1 MTLFPLPKHTFI
13 PILQH
18 TISYLKKKGVEYADI
33 RLEESLSEGVMARN
47 GEIDRLWDNLDT
59 GFGTRVLYKGAWG
72 FAASSLLTETEA
84 RKIADDAL
92 SQAKAI
98 AEISH
103 KPQATSHKL
112 IHRNPPVRVKYKA
125 PCQIDPFSIP
135 IEERLSPIL
144 KATSLHFNSP
154 LPALRSK
161 KIHTIEGFLD
171 FQKTHKTFL
180 NTEGSFI
187 EQEICTSGAGI
198 KVIAIDGSD
207 VQVRSFP
214 DSHNGIFRQGG
225 YERIIEME
233 IPKNTPR
240 IIEEAIMLLNAKEC
254 PSGEKTVIL
263 GGSQVALQIH
273 ESIGHAVELDRAM
286 GMEVSLAGG
295 TFLTPDKLGK
305 QICSKI
311 VNIYADPTIEGGA
324 GSYLYDDEGV
334 KAKRVDII
342 QDGRFVDFLTSRETA
357 KRSGVGGGKWGV
369 GKKPAPRI
377 KYGAGSA
384 GSKQGSNGSVRASSW
399 NNIPI
404 IRMSN
409 INLEPM
415 EGSLNDLIA
424 DTKDGIFLQTNK
436 SWSIDTLRL
445 NFQFGMEIGWEI
457 KKGKITRPL
466 KNPVY
471 SGITPEFWKRC
482 DAICGTE
489 EWQMYGLN
497 SCGKGDP
504 IQSISVGHG
513 AAPARFDRVKIG
525 AVKC

>member
-1 MTLFPLPKHTFI
+1 MIIDPLSKHNFI

-33 RLEESLSEGVMARN
+33 RLEECVSEGVMARD
-47 GEIDRLWDNLDT
+47 GEIDRLWDNIDT
-59 GFGTRVLYKGAWG
+59 GFGIRVLYRGAWG
-72 FAASSLLTETEA
+72 FAASSLLTEKEA
-84 RKIADDAL
+84 RKMAGEAL
-92 SQAKAI
+92 SEAKAI
-98 AEISH
+98 AEISQ
-103 KPQATSHKL
+103 KSKVKSQKL
-112 IHRNPPVRVKYKA
+112 VEKNPPAKVKYKS
-125 PCQIDPFSIP
+125 PCQIDPFSIQ
-135 IEERLSPIL
+135 IEERLLPIL
-144 KATSLHFNSP
+144 KATSLHKNSKQY
-154 LPALRSK
+154 K
-161 KIHTIEGFLD
+161 KVHTVEGFLD

-225 YERIIEME
+225 YERIIEMD
-233 IPKNTPR
+233 ILKNTPR
-240 IIEEAIMLLNAKEC
+240 IIEEALMLLKADNC
-254 PSGEKTVIL
+254 PSGKKTVIL

-286 GMEVSLAGG
+286 GMEISLAGG

-342 QDGRFVDFLTSRETA
+342 QNGRFVDFLTSRETA
-357 KRSGVGGGKWGV
+357 KFL
-369 GKKPAPRI
+369 GKK
-377 KYGAGSA
+377 
-384 GSKQGSNGSVRASSW
+384 SNGSVRANGW

-409 INLEPM
+409 INIEQAKS
-415 EGSLNDLIA
+415 GSLNDLIA

-471 SGITPEFWKRC
+471 SGITPEFWKSC
-482 DAICGTE
+482 NAICGTE
-489 EWQMYGLN
+489 EWQMHGLN

-513 AAPARFDRVKIG
+513 ASPARFSRVNVG
-525 AVKC
+525 AVK

>member
-1 MTLFPLPKHTFI
+1 MTLSPLPKHTFI
-13 PILQH
+13 PVLQH
-18 TISYLKKKGVEYADI
+18 TISYLKKKGVEYTDV
-33 RLEESLSEGVMARN
+33 RFEENASEGVMARD
-47 GEIDRLWDNLDT
+47 GEVDRLWDNLDT
-59 GFGTRVLYKGAWG
+59 GFGIRVLYKGAWG
-72 FAASSLLTETEA
+72 FAASSLLTETET
-84 RKIADDAL
+84 KKMADAAL

-98 AEISH
+98 AKIQGSRG
-103 KPQATSHKL
+103 KGQGAIDK
-112 IHRNPPVRVKYKA
+112 NPPVRIKYKA
-125 PCQIDPFSIP
+125 PYQIDPFIIP
-135 IEERLSPIL
+135 LEERLSPIL
-144 KATSLHFNSP
+144 KATSLHLTPDTSIRGQ
-154 LPALRSK
+154 ALQ

-187 EQEICTSGAGI
+187 EQEFYTIGAGI
-198 KVIAIDGSD
+198 KVIAVDGND

-225 YERIIEME
+225 YERIIEMD
-233 IPKNTPR
+233 ILKNTPR
-240 IIEEAIMLLNAKEC
+240 VIDETILLLKADEC
-254 PSGEKTVIL
+254 PSGEKMVIL

-286 GMEVSLAGG
+286 GMEISLAGG

-324 GSYLYDDEGV
+324 GSYIYDDEGT
-334 KAKRVDII
+334 KSKRVDII
-342 QDGRFVDFLTSRETA
+342 KNGRFVDFLTSRETA
-357 KRSGVGGGKWGV
+357 KRLSVGSGKWEV
-369 GKKPAPRI
+369 GKKPAP
-377 KYGAGSA
+377 A
-384 GSKQGSNGSVRASSW
+384 GSKQGSNGSVRANGW

-409 INLEPM
+409 INIEPQQ
-415 EGSLNDLIA
+415 GVLNDLIA
-424 DTKDGIFLQTNK
+424 DTKDGILLQTNK

-466 KNPVY
+466 KNCVY
-471 SGITPEFWKRC
+471 SGITPQFWKSC
-482 DAICGTE
+482 NAICGKE

-513 AAPARFDRVKIG
+513 AAPTRFDRVKIG

>member
-1 MTLFPLPKHTFI
+1 
-13 PILQH
+13 
-18 TISYLKKKGVEYADI
+18 
-33 RLEESLSEGVMARN
+33 
-47 GEIDRLWDNLDT
+47 
-59 GFGTRVLYKGAWG
+59 
-72 FAASSLLTETEA
+72 
-84 RKIADDAL
+84 
-92 SQAKAI
+92 
-98 AEISH
+98 
-103 KPQATSHKL
+103 
-112 IHRNPPVRVKYKA
+112 
-125 PCQIDPFSIP
+125 
-135 IEERLSPIL
+135 
-144 KATSLHFNSP
+144 
-154 LPALRSK
+154 
-161 KIHTIEGFLD
+161 
-171 FQKTHKTFL
+171 
-180 NTEGSFI
+180 
-187 EQEICTSGAGI
+187 
-198 KVIAIDGSD
+198 
-207 VQVRSFP
+207 
-214 DSHNGIFRQGG
+214 
-225 YERIIEME
+225 
-233 IPKNTPR
+233 
-240 IIEEAIMLLNAKEC
+240 
-254 PSGEKTVIL
+254 
-263 GGSQVALQIH
+263 
-273 ESIGHAVELDRAM
+273 M

>member
-1 MTLFPLPKHTFI
+1 MTLSPLPKRNFT
-13 PILQH
+13 PVLQH
-18 TISYLKKKGVEYADI
+18 IVSYLKKRGVEYGDI
-33 RLEESLSEGVMARN
+33 RFEENVSEGVMARD
-47 GEIDRLWDNLDT
+47 GEVDRLWDNLDT
-59 GFGTRVLYKGAWG
+59 GFGIRVLYKGAWG

-84 RKIADDAL
+84 KKTADDAL
-92 SQAKAI
+92 LQAKAI
-98 AEISH
+98 AQIQGARGQGI
-103 KPQATSHKL
+103 KGAIQK
-112 IHRNPPVRVKYKA
+112 NPPVKTKYKA
-125 PCQIDPFSIP
+125 PCQIDPFTIP
-135 IEERLSPIL
+135 LEERLLPIL
-144 KATSLHFNSP
+144 KATSLHKNSKQY
-154 LPALRSK
+154 K

-187 EQEICTSGAGI
+187 EQEIVTSGAGI
-198 KVIAIDGSD
+198 KVIAVDGNE

-225 YERIIEME
+225 YERIIEMD
-233 IPKNTPR
+233 IAQNAPR
-240 IIEEAIMLLNAKEC
+240 IIEEALMLLKADEC

-295 TFLTPDKLGK
+295 TFLTPDKLGR

-324 GSYLYDDEGV
+324 GSYLYDDEGT
-334 KAKRVDII
+334 KAQRIALIKN
-342 QDGRFVDFLTSRETA
+342 GRFADFLTSRETA
-357 KRSGVGGGKWGV
+357 KRLDVRGGKWDV
-369 GKKPAPRI
+369 KNK
-377 KYGAGSA
+377 
-384 GSKQGSNGSVRASSW
+384 SNGSVRASSW
-399 NNIPI
+399 SNIPI

-409 INLEPM
+409 INLEPQK
-415 EGSLNDLIA
+415 GGLNDLIA
-424 DTKDGIFLQTNK
+424 DTKDGILLETNK

-466 KNPVY
+466 KNCIY
-471 SGITPEFWKRC
+471 SGITPDFWKTC
-482 DAICGTE
+482 NAICGKE

-504 IQSISVGHG
+504 VQSISVGHG
-513 AAPARFDRVKIG
+513 AAPARFAKVKIG

>member
-1 MTLFPLPKHTFI
+1 MIIDPLSKHNFI
-13 PILQH
+13 SVLQH
-18 TISYLKKKGVEYADI
+18 TISYLKKRGAEYADI
-33 RLEESLSEGVMARN
+33 RFEETVSEGVMARD
-47 GEIDRLWDNLDT
+47 GEVDRLWDNLDT
-59 GFGTRVLYKGAWG
+59 GFGIRVLYRGAWG

-84 RKIADDAL
+84 RKAACEAI

-98 AEISH
+98 AKISH
-103 KPQATSHKL
+103 KPQVTSHKL

-324 GSYLYDDEGV
+324 GSYLYDDEGI
-334 KAKRVDII
+334 KARRVDII
-342 QDGRFVDFLTSRETA
+342 KNGRFADFLTSRETA
-357 KRSGVGGGKWGV
+357 KSL
-369 GKKPAPRI
+369 GKKPAP
-377 KYGAGSA
+377 A

-399 NNIPI
+399 NNIPL

-409 INLEPM
+409 INIESG
-415 EGSLNDLIA
+415 EGSLDDLIS
-424 DTKDGIFLQTNK
+424 DTRDGILLKTNK

-471 SGITPEFWKRC
+471 SGITPEFWKSC
-482 DAICGTE
+482 NAICGKE
-489 EWQMYGLN
+489 EWQMHGLN

-504 IQSISVGHG
+504 VQSISVGHG
-513 AAPARFDRVKIG
+513 AAPARFDRVKTG

>member
-1 MTLFPLPKHTFI
+1 MIIDPLSKHNFI
-13 PILQH
+13 SVLQH

-33 RLEESLSEGVMARN
+33 RLEESVSEGVLARD
-47 GEIDRLWDNLDT
+47 GEVDRLWDNLDT
-59 GFGTRVLYKGAWG
+59 GFGIRVLYRGAWG
-72 FAASSLLTETEA
+72 FAASSFLTETEA
-84 RKIADDAL
+84 RKMADEAI

-98 AEISH
+98 AKISH
-103 KPQATSHKL
+103 KPQVTSHKL
-112 IHRNPPVRVKYKA
+112 IHRNPPVKIKYKA
-125 PCQIDPFSIP
+125 PCQIDPFTIP
-135 IEERLSPIL
+135 IEDRLLPIL
-144 KATSLHFNSP
+144 KSTSFHLTPDTSIRGQ
-154 LPALRSK
+154 ALQ
-161 KIHTIEGFLD
+161 KIHTIEGFMD

-198 KVIAIDGSD
+198 KVIAIDGSY

-324 GSYLYDDEGV
+324 GSYLYDDEGI
-334 KAKRVDII
+334 KARRVDII
-342 QDGRFVDFLTSRETA
+342 KNGRFADFLTSRETA
-357 KRSGVGGGKWGV
+357 KSL
-369 GKKPAPRI
+369 GKKSAPASLPSDASI
-377 KYGAGSA
+377 G
-384 GSKQGSNGSVRASSW
+384 GSKQGANGS
-399 NNIPI
+399 
-404 IRMSN
+404 
-409 INLEPM
+409 
-415 EGSLNDLIA
+415 G
-424 DTKDGIFLQTNK
+424 
-436 SWSIDTLRL
+436 
-445 NFQFGMEIGWEI
+445 
-457 KKGKITRPL
+457 
-466 KNPVY
+466 
-471 SGITPEFWKRC
+471 
-482 DAICGTE
+482 
-489 EWQMYGLN
+489 
-497 SCGKGDP
+497 
-504 IQSISVGHG
+504 
-513 AAPARFDRVKIG
+513 
-525 AVKC
+525 

>member
-18 TISYLKKKGVEYADI
+18 TISYLKKKGVEYAGI

-59 GFGTRVLYKGAWG
+59 GFGIRVLHKDAWG

-84 RKIADDAL
+84 RKAACEAI

-98 AEISH
+98 AKIQGARGRGQGSIH
-103 KPQATSHKL
+103 K
-112 IHRNPPVRVKYKA
+112 NPPVKIKYKS
-125 PCQIDPFSIP
+125 PCQIDPFSIS

-144 KATSLHFNSP
+144 KSTSLHLNSP
-154 LPALRSK
+154 LSALRSK
-161 KIHTIEGFLD
+161 KIHTIEGFMD
-171 FQKTHKTFL
+171 FQKTHKIFL

-187 EQEICTSGAGI
+187 EQEFFLSGAGI
-198 KVIAIDGSD
+198 KVIAIDGND
-207 VQVRSFP
+207 VQLRSFP
-214 DSHNGIFRQGG
+214 DSHHGLFRQGG
-225 YERIIEME
+225 YERIIEMD
-233 IPKNTPR
+233 IPENTSR
-240 IIEEAIMLLNAKEC
+240 IIEEALLLLKADEC

-334 KAKRVDII
+334 KAERVEII
-342 QDGRFVDFLTSRETA
+342 KNGRFKNFLSSRESA
-357 KRSGVGGGKWGV
+357 KVMGI
-369 GKKPAPRI
+369 KP
-377 KYGAGSA
+377 
-384 GSKQGSNGSVRASSW
+384 NGSVRASSW

-409 INLEPM
+409 INIESG
-415 EGSLNDLIA
+415 EGSLDDLIS
-424 DTKDGIFLQTNK
+424 DTRDGIVLKTNK

-457 KKGKITRPL
+457 KKGKIIRPL

-471 SGITPEFWKRC
+471 SGITPEFWKSC
-482 DAICGTE
+482 NAICGKE
-489 EWQMYGLN
+489 EWQMHGLN

-504 IQSISVGHG
+504 VQSISVGHG
-513 AAPARFDRVKIG
+513 AAPARFGKVRVG
-525 AVKC
+525 AVR

>member
-1 MTLFPLPKHTFI
+1 MIIDTLSKHNFI

-33 RLEESLSEGVMARN
+33 RLDECVSEGVMARD
-47 GEIDRLWDNLDT
+47 GEIDRLWDNIDT
-59 GFGTRVLYKGAWG
+59 GFGIRVLYRGAWG

-84 RKIADDAL
+84 RKMADEAL

-98 AEISH
+98 AQIQGARVKGQGSIE
-103 KPQATSHKL
+103 K
-112 IHRNPPVRVKYKA
+112 NPPIKFKYKA
-125 PCQIDPFSIP
+125 PCQIDPFSMP
-135 IEERLSPIL
+135 IEERLLPMF
-144 KATSLHFNSP
+144 KATALHKNSKKY
-154 LPALRSK
+154 K
-161 KIHTIEGFLD
+161 KIHTIESFLD
-171 FQKTHKTFL
+171 FQKTHKIFL

-187 EQEICTSGAGI
+187 EQEVFTSGAGV
-198 KVIAIDGSD
+198 KVIAVDGNE

-214 DSHNGIFRQGG
+214 DSHQGIFRQGG
-225 YERIIEME
+225 YEQIIEMD
-233 IPKNTPR
+233 ILKNTPR
-240 IIEEAIMLLNAKEC
+240 IIEEALMLLNADNC
-254 PSGEKTVIL
+254 PSGKKTVIL

-286 GMEVSLAGG
+286 GMEISLAGG
-295 TFLTPDKLGK
+295 TFLTPDKVGK

-311 VNIYADPTIEGGA
+311 VNIFAGPSVEGGA
-324 GSYLYDDEGV
+324 GSYLYDDEGT
-334 KAKRVDII
+334 KARRVEII
-342 QDGRFVDFLTSRETA
+342 KNGRFADFLTSRATA
-357 KRSGVGGGKWGV
+357 KIFGKE
-369 GKKPAPRI
+369 
-377 KYGAGSA
+377 
-384 GSKQGSNGSVRASSW
+384 SNGSVRASAW
-399 NNIPI
+399 NNVPI

-409 INLEPM
+409 INLVHGEA
-415 EGSLNDLIA
+415 GSLDDLIA
-424 DTKDGIFLQTNK
+424 DTKDGILLQTNK

-471 SGITPEFWKRC
+471 SGITPEFWKSC
-482 DAICGTE
+482 NAICGKE
-489 EWQMYGLN
+489 EWKMYGLN

-513 AAPARFDRVKIG
+513 AAPARFDRVKTG

>member
-1 MTLFPLPKHTFI
+1 MIIDSLSKYTFI
-13 PILQH
+13 PILEH

-33 RLEESLSEGVMARN
+33 RFEETISEGVMARD
-47 GEIDRLWDNLDT
+47 GEIDRLWDNLET
-59 GFGTRVLYKGAWG
+59 GFGIRVLYKGAWG

-84 RKIADDAL
+84 RKMADEAIL
-92 SQAKAI
+92 QAKAI
-98 AEISH
+98 AQIQGSGVRGQGSIE
-103 KPQATSHKL
+103 K
-112 IHRNPPVRVKYKA
+112 NPPIKFKYKA
-125 PCQIDPFSIP
+125 PCQIDPFIIP
-135 IEERLSPIL
+135 LEERLSPML
-144 KATSLHFNSP
+144 NATSFHLTSHISH
-154 LPALRSK
+154 LASQ
-161 KIHTIEGFLD
+161 KIHTIEGFMD
-171 FQKTHKTFL
+171 FQKTHKIFL

-187 EQEICTSGAGI
+187 EQEIFTSGAGI
-198 KVIAIDGSD
+198 KVIAIDSDD
-207 VQVRSFP
+207 VQIRSFP
-214 DSHNGIFRQGG
+214 DSHQGIFRQGG
-225 YERIIEME
+225 YERIIEMD
-233 IPKNTPR
+233 ILKNTPR
-240 IIEEAIMLLNAKEC
+240 IIEEALMLLKAKEC

-286 GMEVSLAGG
+286 GMEISLAGG

-324 GSYLYDDEGV
+324 GSYLYDDEGI
-334 KAKRVDII
+334 KAGRVDII
-342 QDGRFVDFLTSRETA
+342 KNGRFVNFLTSRETA
-357 KRSGVGGGKWGV
+357 KRLSVGGGKWEV
-369 GKKPAPRI
+369 GKKL
-377 KYGAGSA
+377 
-384 GSKQGSNGSVRASSW
+384 NGSVRANNWS
-399 NNIPI
+399 NIPI

-409 INLEPM
+409 INLEPQ

-457 KKGKITRPL
+457 KKGRITRPL

-482 DAICGTE
+482 NAICGKE

-513 AAPARFDRVKIG
+513 AAPARFSKVKVG
-525 AVKC
+525 AVR

>member
-1 MTLFPLPKHTFI
+1 MTLFPLPKHTLI

-18 TISYLKKKGVEYADI
+18 TISYLKKKGVEYAGI

-59 GFGTRVLYKGAWG
+59 GCGIRVLHKDAWG

-84 RKIADDAL
+84 RKAACEAI

-98 AEISH
+98 AKIQGARGKGQGSIH
-103 KPQATSHKL
+103 K
-112 IHRNPPVRVKYKA
+112 NPPVKIKYKS
-125 PCQIDPFSIP
+125 PCQIDPFSIS

-144 KATSLHFNSP
+144 KSTSLHLNSP
-154 LPALRSK
+154 LSALRSK
-161 KIHTIEGFLD
+161 KIHTIEGFMD
-171 FQKTHKTFL
+171 FQKTHKIFL

-187 EQEICTSGAGI
+187 EQEFFLSGAGI
-198 KVIAIDGSD
+198 KVIAIDGND
-207 VQVRSFP
+207 VQLRSFP
-214 DSHNGIFRQGG
+214 DSHHGLFRQGG
-225 YERIIEME
+225 YERIIEMD
-233 IPKNTPR
+233 IPENTSR
-240 IIEEAIMLLNAKEC
+240 IIEEALLLLKADEC

-334 KAKRVDII
+334 KAERVEII
-342 QDGRFVDFLTSRETA
+342 KNGRFKNFLSSRESA
-357 KRSGVGGGKWGV
+357 KVMGI
-369 GKKPAPRI
+369 KP
-377 KYGAGSA
+377 
-384 GSKQGSNGSVRASSW
+384 NGTVRASSW

-409 INLEPM
+409 INIESG
-415 EGSLNDLIA
+415 EGSLDDLIS
-424 DTKDGIFLQTNK
+424 DTRDGIVLKTNK

-445 NFQFGMEIGWEI
+445 NFQFGMEIGWGI
-457 KKGKITRPL
+457 KKGKIIRPL

-471 SGITPEFWKRC
+471 SGITPEFWKSC
-482 DAICGTE
+482 NAICGKE
-489 EWQMYGLN
+489 EWQMHGLN

-504 IQSISVGHG
+504 VQSISVGHG
-513 AAPARFDRVKIG
+513 AAPARFGKVRVG
-525 AVKC
+525 AVR

>member
-1 MTLFPLPKHTFI
+1 MTLFTLTKHTFI

-18 TISYLKKKGVEYADI
+18 IISYLKKKGVEYADI

-59 GFGTRVLYKGAWG
+59 GFGIRVLHKDAWG

-84 RKIADDAL
+84 RKAACEAI

-98 AEISH
+98 AKIQGARGKGQGSIH
-103 KPQATSHKL
+103 K
-112 IHRNPPVRVKYKA
+112 NPPVKIKYKS

-144 KATSLHFNSP
+144 KATSPHLNSP
-154 LPALRSK
+154 LSALRSK
-161 KIHTIEGFLD
+161 KIHTIEGFMD
-171 FQKTHKTFL
+171 FQKTHKIFL

-187 EQEICTSGAGI
+187 EQEFFLSGAGV

-214 DSHNGIFRQGG
+214 DSHNGIFRRGG

-233 IPKNTPR
+233 IPKNTPHT
-240 IIEEAIMLLNAKEC
+240 IEESLMLLKADEC
-254 PSGEKTVIL
+254 PSGEKTIIL

-286 GMEVSLAGG
+286 GMEISLAGG

-324 GSYLYDDEGV
+324 GSYLYDDEGI
-334 KAKRVDII
+334 KSRRVDII
-342 QDGRFVDFLTSRETA
+342 KNGRFVNFLTSRETA
-357 KRSGVGGGKWGV
+357 KFL
-369 GKKPAPRI
+369 GKK
-377 KYGAGSA
+377 
-384 GSKQGSNGSVRASSW
+384 SNGSVRANGW

-409 INLEPM
+409 INIESG
-415 EGSLNDLIA
+415 EGSLDDLIS
-424 DTKDGIFLQTNK
+424 DTRDGIVLKTNK

-457 KKGKITRPL
+457 KKGKIIRPL

-471 SGITPEFWKRC
+471 SGITPEFWKSC
-482 DAICGTE
+482 NAICGKE

-504 IQSISVGHG
+504 VQSISVGHG
-513 AAPARFDRVKIG
+513 AAPARFDRVKTG

>member
-1 MTLFPLPKHTFI
+1 MTFSPLPKHTFI

-18 TISYLKKKGVEYADI
+18 TISYLKKRGVEYADI
-33 RLEESLSEGVMARN
+33 RFEENVSEGVMARD
-47 GEIDRLWDNLDT
+47 GEIDKLWDNLDT
-59 GFGTRVLYKGAWG
+59 GFGIRVLYKGAWG

-84 RKIADDAL
+84 RKIADEAFL
-92 SQAKAI
+92 QAKAI
-98 AEISH
+98 AQISQ
-103 KPQATSHKL
+103 KSKVKSQKL
-112 IHRNPPVRVKYKA
+112 IEKNKPVKIKYKA
-125 PCQIDPFSIP
+125 PCQIDPFNIP
-135 IEERLSPIL
+135 LEERLLPIL
-144 KATSLHFNSP
+144 KATSLHKNSKQY
-154 LPALRSK
+154 K
-161 KIHTIEGFLD
+161 KVHTIEGFLD
-171 FQKTHKTFL
+171 FRKTHKTFL

-187 EQEICTSGAGI
+187 EQEVFTSGAGI
-198 KVIAIDGSD
+198 KVIAIDGND

-233 IPKNTPR
+233 IPKNTPY
-240 IIEEAIMLLNAKEC
+240 IIEEALMLLKADEC

-295 TFLTPDKLGK
+295 TFLTPDKLGR
-305 QICSKI
+305 QVCSKI
-311 VNIYADPTIEGGA
+311 VNIFADPTIEGGA
-324 GSYLYDDEGV
+324 GSYLYDDEGI
-334 KAKRVDII
+334 KAERIDII
-342 QDGRFVDFLTSRETA
+342 KNGRFVDFLTSRETA
-357 KRSGVGGGKWGV
+357 NAF
-369 GKKPAPRI
+369 GKKPAP
-377 KYGAGSA
+377 A
-384 GSKQGSNGSVRASSW
+384 GSKQGSNGSVRANSW
-399 NNIPI
+399 NSIPI

-409 INLEPM
+409 INIEPQK
-415 EGSLNDLIA
+415 GTLNDLIA
-424 DTKDGIFLQTNK
+424 DTRDGILLNTNK

-471 SGITPEFWKRC
+471 SGITPEFWKSC
-482 DAICGTE
+482 NAICGKE

-504 IQSISVGHG
+504 VQSISVGHG
-513 AAPARFDRVKIG
+513 AAPARFAKIKIG
-525 AVKC
+525 AAK

>member
-1 MTLFPLPKHTFI
+1 MTLSPLPKHTFI
-13 PILQH
+13 SILQH

-33 RLEESLSEGVMARN
+33 RLEECVSEGVMARN
-47 GEIDRLWDNLDT
+47 GEIDRLWDNLDI
-59 GFGTRVLYKGAWG
+59 GFGIRVLHKGAWG

-84 RKIADDAL
+84 RKAACEAI

-98 AEISH
+98 AKIQGARGKGQGSIH
-103 KPQATSHKL
+103 K
-112 IHRNPPVRVKYKA
+112 NPPVKIKYKA

-144 KATSLHFNSP
+144 KATSLHLNSP
-154 LPALRSK
+154 LSALRSK
-161 KIHTIEGFLD
+161 KIHTIEGFMD
-171 FQKTHKTFL
+171 FQKTHKIFL

-187 EQEICTSGAGI
+187 EQEFFLSGAGV
-198 KVIAIDGSD
+198 KVIAIDGND
-207 VQVRSFP
+207 VQLRSFP
-214 DSHNGIFRQGG
+214 DSHHGLFRQGG
-225 YERIIEME
+225 YERIIEMD
-233 IPKNTPR
+233 IPENTSR
-240 IIEEAIMLLNAKEC
+240 IIEEALLLLKADKC
-254 PSGEKTVIL
+254 PSGEKTIIL

-334 KAKRVDII
+334 KADRVEII
-342 QDGRFVDFLTSRETA
+342 KNGRFKNFLSSRESA
-357 KRSGVGGGKWGV
+357 KVMGI
-369 GKKPAPRI
+369 KP
-377 KYGAGSA
+377 
-384 GSKQGSNGSVRASSW
+384 NGSVRASSW

-409 INLEPM
+409 INIESG
-415 EGSLNDLIA
+415 EGSLDDLIS
-424 DTKDGIFLQTNK
+424 DTRDGIVLKTNK

-457 KKGKITRPL
+457 KKGKIIRPL

-471 SGITPEFWKRC
+471 SGITPEFWKSC
-482 DAICGTE
+482 NAICGKE
-489 EWQMYGLN
+489 EWQMHGLN

-504 IQSISVGHG
+504 VQSISVGHG
-513 AAPARFDRVKIG
+513 AAPARFGKVRVG
-525 AVKC
+525 AVR

>member
-1 MTLFPLPKHTFI
+1 MALFPLPKHTFI

-47 GEIDRLWDNLDT
+47 GELDRLWDNLDT

-305 QICSKI
+305 QIVCAEGA
-311 VNIYADPTIEGGA
+311 ADAGCGSGGEL
-324 GSYLYDDEGV
+324 GCGLLSNEDI
-334 KAKRVDII
+334 KARRVDII
-342 QDGRFVDFLTSRETA
+342 KNGRFKNFLSSR
-357 KRSGVGGGKWGV
+357 
-369 GKKPAPRI
+369 
-377 KYGAGSA
+377 GSA
-384 GSKQGSNGSVRASSW
+384 KVMGIKPNGSVRASSW

-409 INLEPM
+409 IN
-415 EGSLNDLIA
+415 I
-424 DTKDGIFLQTNK
+424 
-436 SWSIDTLRL
+436 
-445 NFQFGMEIGWEI
+445 
-457 KKGKITRPL
+457 
-466 KNPVY
+466 
-471 SGITPEFWKRC
+471 
-482 DAICGTE
+482 
-489 EWQMYGLN
+489 
-497 SCGKGDP
+497 
-504 IQSISVGHG
+504 
-513 AAPARFDRVKIG
+513 
-525 AVKC
+525 

>member
-1 MTLFPLPKHTFI
+1 MIIDPLSKHNFI
-13 PILQH
+13 SVLQH
-18 TISYLKKKGVEYADI
+18 TISYLKKRGAEYADI
-33 RLEESLSEGVMARN
+33 RFEETVSEGVMARD
-47 GEIDRLWDNLDT
+47 GEVDRLWDNLDT
-59 GFGTRVLYKGAWG
+59 GFGIRVLYRGAWG

-84 RKIADDAL
+84 RKAACEAI

-98 AEISH
+98 AKIQGARGKGQGSIH
-103 KPQATSHKL
+103 K
-112 IHRNPPVRVKYKA
+112 NPPVKIKYKS

-144 KATSLHFNSP
+144 KATSLHLNSP
-154 LPALRSK
+154 LSALRSK
-161 KIHTIEGFLD
+161 KIHTIEGFMD
-171 FQKTHKTFL
+171 FQKTHKIFL

-187 EQEICTSGAGI
+187 EQEFFLSGAGV

-214 DSHNGIFRQGG
+214 DSHNGIFRRGG

-233 IPKNTPR
+233 IPKNTPHT
-240 IIEEAIMLLNAKEC
+240 IEESLMLLKADEC
-254 PSGEKTVIL
+254 PSGEKTIIL

-334 KAKRVDII
+334 KAERVEII
-342 QDGRFVDFLTSRETA
+342 KNGRFKNFLSSRESA
-357 KRSGVGGGKWGV
+357 KVMGI
-369 GKKPAPRI
+369 KP
-377 KYGAGSA
+377 
-384 GSKQGSNGSVRASSW
+384 NGSVRASSW

-409 INLEPM
+409 INIESG
-415 EGSLNDLIA
+415 EGSLDDLIS
-424 DTKDGIFLQTNK
+424 DTRDGIVLKTNK

-457 KKGKITRPL
+457 KKGKIIRPL

-471 SGITPEFWKRC
+471 SGITPEFWKSC
-482 DAICGTE
+482 NAICGKE
-489 EWQMYGLN
+489 EWQMHGLN

-504 IQSISVGHG
+504 VQSISVGHG
-513 AAPARFDRVKIG
+513 AAPARFGKVRVG
-525 AVKC
+525 AVR

>member
-1 MTLFPLPKHTFI
+1 MIIDPLSKHIFI

-18 TISYLKKKGVEYADI
+18 TISYLKKRGVEYADI
-33 RLEESLSEGVMARN
+33 RFEESVSEGVMARD
-47 GEIDRLWDNLDT
+47 GEVDRLWDNLDT
-59 GFGTRVLYKGAWG
+59 GFGIRVLYRGAWG

-84 RKIADDAL
+84 RKAACEAI

-98 AEISH
+98 AKIQGARGKGQGSIH
-103 KPQATSHKL
+103 K
-112 IHRNPPVRVKYKA
+112 NPPVKIKYKS

-144 KATSLHFNSP
+144 KATSLHLNSP
-154 LPALRSK
+154 LSALRSK
-161 KIHTIEGFLD
+161 KIHTIEGFMD
-171 FQKTHKTFL
+171 FQKTHKIFL

-187 EQEICTSGAGI
+187 EQEFFLSGAGV

-214 DSHNGIFRQGG
+214 DSHNGIFRRGG

-233 IPKNTPR
+233 IPKNTPHT
-240 IIEEAIMLLNAKEC
+240 IEESLMLLKADEC
-254 PSGEKTVIL
+254 PSGEKTIIL

-324 GSYLYDDEGV
+324 GSYLYDDEGI
-334 KAKRVDII
+334 KARRVDII
-342 QDGRFVDFLTSRETA
+342 KNGRFADFLTSRETA
-357 KRSGVGGGKWGV
+357 KSL
-369 GKKPAPRI
+369 GKKPAP
-377 KYGAGSA
+377 A

-409 INLEPM
+409 INIESG
-415 EGSLNDLIA
+415 EGSLDDLIS
-424 DTKDGIFLQTNK
+424 DTRDGILLKTNK

-471 SGITPEFWKRC
+471 SGITPEFWKSC
-482 DAICGTE
+482 NAICGKE
-489 EWQMYGLN
+489 EWQMHGLN

-504 IQSISVGHG
+504 VQSISVGHG
-513 AAPARFDRVKIG
+513 AAPARFSRVKIG

>member
-18 TISYLKKKGVEYADI
+18 TISYLKKKGVEYAGI

-59 GFGTRVLYKGAWG
+59 GFGIRVLHKDAWG

-84 RKIADDAL
+84 RKAACEAI

-98 AEISH
+98 AKRQGERGRGQGSIN
-103 KPQATSHKL
+103 K
-112 IHRNPPVRVKYKA
+112 NPPVKIKYKSQ
-125 PCQIDPFSIP
+125 CQIDPFSIS

-144 KATSLHFNSP
+144 KSTSLHLNSP
-154 LPALRSK
+154 LSALRSK
-161 KIHTIEGFLD
+161 KIHTIEGFMD
-171 FQKTHKTFL
+171 FQKTHKIFL

-187 EQEICTSGAGI
+187 EQEFFLSGAGI
-198 KVIAIDGSD
+198 KVIAIDGND
-207 VQVRSFP
+207 VQLRSFP
-214 DSHNGIFRQGG
+214 DSHHGLFRQGG
-225 YERIIEME
+225 YERIIEMD
-233 IPKNTPR
+233 IPENTSR
-240 IIEEAIMLLNAKEC
+240 IIEEALLLLKADEC

-324 GSYLYDDEGV
+324 GSYLYDDEGI
-334 KAKRVDII
+334 KAERIDTIKK
-342 QDGRFVDFLTSRETA
+342 GRFVNFLTSRETA
-357 KRSGVGGGKWGV
+357 KRLSVEGGKWGV
-369 GKKPAPRI
+369 GKEPAP
-377 KYGAGSA
+377 A
-384 GSKQGSNGSVRASSW
+384 GSKQGSNGSVRANGW

-409 INLEPM
+409 INLEPS
-415 EGSLNDLIA
+415 ESGSLNDLIA
-424 DTKDGIFLQTNK
+424 DTKDGILLQTNK

-471 SGITPEFWKRC
+471 SGITPDFWKRC
-482 DAICGTE
+482 NAICGKE

-504 IQSISVGHG
+504 VQSISVGHG
-513 AAPARFDRVKIG
+513 AAPARFNKVRVG

>member
-1 MTLFPLPKHTFI
+1 
-13 PILQH
+13 
-18 TISYLKKKGVEYADI
+18 V
-33 RLEESLSEGVMARN
+33 SEGVMARD
-47 GEIDRLWDNLDT
+47 GEIDRLWDNIDT
-59 GFGTRVLYKGAWG
+59 GFGIRVLYRGAWG

-84 RKIADDAL
+84 RKMADEAL

-98 AEISH
+98 AQIQGARVKGQGSIE
-103 KPQATSHKL
+103 K
-112 IHRNPPVRVKYKA
+112 NPPIKFKYKA
-125 PCQIDPFSIP
+125 PCQIDPFSMP
-135 IEERLSPIL
+135 IEERLLPMF
-144 KATSLHFNSP
+144 KATALHKNSKKY
-154 LPALRSK
+154 K
-161 KIHTIEGFLD
+161 KIHTIESFLD
-171 FQKTHKTFL
+171 FQKTHKIFL

-187 EQEICTSGAGI
+187 EQEVFTSGAGV
-198 KVIAIDGSD
+198 KVIAVDGNE

-214 DSHNGIFRQGG
+214 DSHQGIFRQGG
-225 YERIIEME
+225 YEQIIEMD
-233 IPKNTPR
+233 ILKNTPR
-240 IIEEAIMLLNAKEC
+240 IIEEALMLLKADNC
-254 PSGEKTVIL
+254 PSGKKTVIL

-286 GMEVSLAGG
+286 GMEISLAGG

-324 GSYLYDDEGV
+324 GSYVYDDEGTKARRIDIV
-334 KAKRVDII
+334 KN
-342 QDGRFVDFLTSRETA
+342 GRFVNFLTSRDTA
-357 KRSGVGGGKWGV
+357 KRLGVEGRKWGV
-369 GKKPAPRI
+369 EKK
-377 KYGAGSA
+377 
-384 GSKQGSNGSVRASSW
+384 SNGSVRANGW
-399 NNIPI
+399 GNIPI

-409 INLEPM
+409 INIEPS
-415 EGSLNDLIA
+415 ESGSLNDLVA

-457 KKGKITRPL
+457 KKGRITRPF

-471 SGITPEFWKRC
+471 SGTTPEFWKSC
-482 DAICGTE
+482 DAICGKE

-504 IQSISVGHG
+504 VQSISVGHG
-513 AAPARFDRVKIG
+513 AAPARFNKVRVG

>member
-1 MTLFPLPKHTFI
+1 MIIDPLSKHTFI
-13 PILQH
+13 PVLEH

-33 RLEESLSEGVMARN
+33 RLEECVSEGVMARD
-47 GEIDRLWDNLDT
+47 GEVDRLWDNLDT
-59 GFGTRVLYKGAWG
+59 GFGIRVLYRGALG

-84 RKIADDAL
+84 RKIADEAL

-98 AEISH
+98 AQMGQGGYPSVRMGGGKSQGSIH
-103 KPQATSHKL
+103 K
-112 IHRNPPVRVKYKA
+112 NPPVKVKYKS
-125 PCQIDPFSIP
+125 PCQIDPFNVP
-135 IEERLSPIL
+135 VEERLSPIL
-144 KATSLHFNSP
+144 KATSLHK
-154 LPALRSK
+154 ASK
-161 KIHTIEGFLD
+161 RYSKIHTVEGFMD
-171 FQKTHKTFL
+171 FEKVHKVFL
-180 NTEGSFI
+180 NTEGSYI
-187 EQEICTSGAGI
+187 EQEMFTSGAGI
-198 KVIAIDGSD
+198 KVIAVDKND

-214 DSHNGIFRQGG
+214 DSHHGVFREGG
-225 YERIIEME
+225 YERIIEMD
-233 IPKNTPR
+233 IPENTGH
-240 IIEEAIMLLNAKEC
+240 ILEEAIILLKADEC

-286 GMEVSLAGG
+286 GMEISLAGG

-324 GSYLYDDEGV
+324 GSYIYDDEGI
-334 KAKRVDII
+334 KARRIDII
-342 QDGRFVDFLTSRETA
+342 KNGRFVDFLTSRETA
-357 KRSGVGGGKWGV
+357 KFI
-369 GKKPAPRI
+369 GKK
-377 KYGAGSA
+377 
-384 GSKQGSNGSVRASSW
+384 SNGSVRANSW
-399 NNIPI
+399 SNIPI

-409 INLEPM
+409 INLEPQS
-415 EGSLNDLIA
+415 GSLNDLIS
-424 DTKDGIFLQTNK
+424 DTKDGIFLKTNK

-457 KKGKITRPL
+457 KRGKITRPL

-471 SGITPEFWKRC
+471 SGMTPEFWKRC

-504 IQSISVGHG
+504 VQSISVGHG
-513 AAPARFDRVKIG
+513 AAPARFDKVKIG